1 MLETHQSNI
10 HSCLFYKMSE
20 EGKVVLLAVCHVDDT
35 LLEGSKTEIEW
46 FKTMIRTCFNIS
58 DLGKLKNHLGVWYK
72 WK

>member
-1 MLETHQSNI
+1 
-10 HSCLFYKMSE
+10 MSE